1 MEHND
6 TRRNLL
12 YVGHS
17 MGTTMAFVML
27 ASKPEYNDKIQAL
40 FAMAPV
46 GFMGHVKSPIRL
58 LAPFSHDIEVSLLY
72 DIIPKR
78 KTLISHLIHVA
89 RTIIHRD
96 R

>member
-1 MEHND
+1 MLTPCEDILRNNRSSFSSTELEQND

-27 ASKPEYNDKIQAL
+27 ASKPEYNDKIQAV

-46 GFMGHVKSPIRL
+46 AFMGHVKSPIRL
-58 LAPFSHDIEVSLLY
+58 LAPFSHDIEVSSLL
-72 DIIPKR
+72 R
-78 KTLISHLIHVA
+78 
-89 RTIIHRD
+89 
-96 R
+96 